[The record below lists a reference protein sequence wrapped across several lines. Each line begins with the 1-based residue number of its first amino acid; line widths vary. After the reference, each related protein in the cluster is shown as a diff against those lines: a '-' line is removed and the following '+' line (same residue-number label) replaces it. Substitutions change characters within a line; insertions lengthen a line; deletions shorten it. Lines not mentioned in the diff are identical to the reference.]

1 MTDPTQTHV
10 PAISVEV
17 EAGVCVMR
25 DGWVAVF
32 YMQPPRARHA
42 GAVRDSIEHYLD
54 MLSAQPLRWT
64 IDEDGYPVE
73 MEADDIRESLDQIE
87 AAGDLS
93 ASLRLMDES
102 NGVSPHRLR
111 YVGIGSDAPN
121 MESFP
126 DAVSVLFFSFATQT
140 VAALGLDRVA
150 RFCHQTAAQL
160 EVSFAYLSPAFLY
173 APGAAETPAFSTI
186 RQLCRRFKC
195 MDVPYISADML
206 ELGLRSRGAYWMT
219 YLGQAL
225 IDRLGGADMLT
236 QALRPHPE
244 VSVGMIRD
252 GLMVLRAGGH
262 PQAGD
267 VNQRE
272 DLSAYAALAS
282 VLKPIAYRPGFPF
295 PEFSEEETQE
305 WFDRFVPQH

>member
-1 MTDPTQTHV
+1 MNDPTQRNV
-10 PAISVEV
+10 PAFDVEV
-17 EAGVCVMR
+17 EAGVSVMR

-32 YMQPPRARHA
+32 YMQPPRGRH
-42 GAVRDSIEHYLD
+42 GRAVRDSIERYLD
-54 MLSAQPLRWT
+54 MLSSHALHWT

-73 MEADDIRESLDQIE
+73 MEAEDIRESLDQIE

-93 ASLRLMDES
+93 ASMLLMDES
-102 NGVSPHRLR
+102 SGVSAHRLR

-121 MESFP
+121 MDSFP
-126 DAVSVLFFSFATQT
+126 DAVSVLFFSFATET
-140 VAALGLDRVA
+140 VTALGVDRVA
-150 RFCHQTAAQL
+150 RFCHQTAALL

-206 ELGLRSRGAYWMT
+206 ELGMRSRGAYWMT

-225 IDRLGGADMLT
+225 IDRLGGCDTLT

-244 VSVGMIRD
+244 VSVGKIQD
-252 GLMVLRAGGH
+252 GLMVLRAGSH
-262 PQAGD
+262 PRAGD

-272 DLSAYAALAS
+272 DLSAYAALAAA
-282 VLKPIAYRPGFPF
+282 LKPIAYRPSFPF
-295 PEFSEEETQE
+295 PEFSEEETLE